1 MVTCFPTNQQPKA
14 RRTKKRIPPS
24 EREAYKLARNVGSCA
39 RCKARKIKA
48 SDPDT
53 CRTCNY

>member
-14 RRTKKRIPPS
+14 RRTKKPIPPS
-24 EREAYKLARNVGSCA
+24 EREAYKLARNVRSCS

-53 CRTCNY
+53 CRTFNH